1 MNPTESTFLTSSYVS
16 VPPMDTSPLKVAD
29 VAEIVVPEIAPE
41 KDPLKLDAVMIPY
54 ELIFLVTISSVL
66 LRVTFPVRP

>member
-41 KDPLKLDAVMIPY
+41 KDPLKLDAVIIPD
-54 ELIFLVTISSVL
+54 EFIFLDVIS
-66 LRVTFPVRP
+66 PVVI

>member
-16 VPPMDTSPLKVAD
+16 VPPIDTSPLKVAD
-29 VAEIVVPEIAPE
+29 VAEIAPE
-41 KDPLKLDAVMIPY
+41 KDPLKLDAVMIPD

>member
-1 MNPTESTFLTSSYVS
+1 MINPTESTFLTSSYVS

-41 KDPLKLDAVMIPY
+41 NVPLKLDAVIIPD
-54 ELIFLVTISSVL
+54 EFIFLDVIS
-66 LRVTFPVRP
+66 PVVI

>member
-16 VPPMDTSPLKVAD
+16 VPPIDTSPLKVAD
-29 VAEIVVPEIAPE
+29 VPE
-41 KDPLKLDAVMIPY
+41 KVPLKLDAVIIPD